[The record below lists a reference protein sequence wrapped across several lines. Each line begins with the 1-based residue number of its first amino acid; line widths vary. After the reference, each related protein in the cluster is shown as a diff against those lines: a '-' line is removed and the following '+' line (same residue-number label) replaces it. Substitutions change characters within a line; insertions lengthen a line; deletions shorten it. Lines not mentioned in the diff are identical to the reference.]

1 MADLNL
7 EEHRYLCSGF
17 LYFTEKG
24 DRIRERKQAAHH
36 SPTGRLIG
44 LGSKQS
50 RFVVLLVSLRLTTSS
65 AFHSP
70 WTAWQ

>member
-17 LYFTEKG
+17 LYSPEKVN
-24 DRIRERKQAAHH
+24 RIRERKPAAHH

-50 RFVVLLVSLRLTTSS
+50 RFVVLLFSLRLTTSS

-70 WTAWQ
+70 

>member
-1 MADLNL
+1 MADLNP

-17 LYFTEKG
+17 LYFPEKG
-24 DRIRERKQAAHH
+24 DRIRERKPAAHH

-70 WTAWQ
+70 